1 MMKAAATLRTLGY
14 LHKATIVNRLP
25 ARPTI
30 MMMIATTAA
39 KVLKGFGN
47 LRQIKQ
53 SSLVIT
59 CLYLINNKIKFRNQ
73 LYISII
79 NNYRSIKIKF

>member
-14 LHKATIVNRLP
+14 LHRAMIVNRLP
-25 ARPTI
+25 ARPII

-47 LRQIKQ
+47 LRRIDQ
-53 SSLVIT
+53 
-59 CLYLINNKIKFRNQ
+59 R
-73 LYISII
+73 
-79 NNYRSIKIKF
+79 